1 MESMVLVLSPLCPRC
16 VRVWQAVAASGGEE
30 GVVCEELRLG
40 VELVCLLLEHHAHLL
55 AATRFYPPLLQ
66 PHGASHTLLSVIR
79 LFVLR
84 LGHVFLDCVS
94 HVDSC
99 SPPR

>member
-1 MESMVLVLSPLCPRC
+1 MSSHYWPRG
-16 VRVWQAVAASGGEE
+16 VGVWKAVAASGGEE

-55 AATRFYPPLLQ
+55 AATRFYPQLLQ
-66 PHGASHTLLSVIR
+66 QHGASHSLLSVVR
-79 LFVLR
+79 LFVLP

-94 HVDSC
+94 HVESR